1 MFFNDCVKK
10 LHQLKAEH
18 ARRLAVVNR
27 DDRIL
32 DERTPLL
39 SSTEASLNLSRREII
54 RNNFAALAT
63 IALSLV
69 ISNALFPGI
78 TSQFHGN
85 YNCSTATHPN
95 LSASFAFSDTPT
107 HPYSPTTNNTSACE

>member
-1 MFFNDCVKK
+1 VLKNYT
-10 LHQLKAEH
+10 KAEH

-69 ISNALFPGI
+69 CSSQMPYFQELHLNFMETIIVQPLPI
-78 TSQFHGN
+78 LTSPQ
-85 YNCSTATHPN
+85 
-95 LSASFAFSDTPT
+95 ASRFLTPLLTPT
-107 HPYSPTTNNTSACE
+107 HQPLYNTSACE